1 MQINKLLNLARFSIH
16 FWELVTKQSSKN
28 NPGTSLLSWCV
39 VRLDQ
44 YLIIVY
50 PDEINA
56 CIDEC
61 NDFLHSE
68 QNLTYIYNWISTQL
82 EELNLQTQLLKNTN
96 FEAKFS
102 YLKLQISKLN
112 NRSIIDI
119 TEYDSIEF
127 LQSLI
132 NIKQLIN

>member
-16 FWELVTKQSSKN
+16 FWELVTKQSPKN

-44 YLIIVY
+44 YLIPSY
-50 PDEINA
+50 PDEIKI
-56 CIDEC
+56 CINEC

-82 EELNLQTQLLKNTN
+82 EELNIQM
-96 FEAKFS
+96 
-102 YLKLQISKLN
+102 
-112 NRSIIDI
+112 
-119 TEYDSIEF
+119 
-127 LQSLI
+127 
-132 NIKQLIN
+132 QLI